1 MQVLARV
8 EVDCHVLLVLHVL
21 EISQLVEQKVSSESI
36 QFMLREL
43 I

>member
-21 EISQLVEQKVSSESI
+21 EISQRVEQKVSNESI
-36 QFMLREL
+36 QFMLHEF